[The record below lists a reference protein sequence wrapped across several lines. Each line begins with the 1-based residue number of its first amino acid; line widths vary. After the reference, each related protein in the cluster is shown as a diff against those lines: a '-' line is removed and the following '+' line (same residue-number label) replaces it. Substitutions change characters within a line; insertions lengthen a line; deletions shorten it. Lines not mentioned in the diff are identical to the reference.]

1 MDLAALVDEHL
12 SSAEGYVDLVMGV
25 QAGQRRFV
33 AGTNGTDGRSIFRI
47 ASISKLFTALAADSV
62 PGLGLDD
69 PAQEHLPHLRLPSW
83 PGEPIRIV
91 HLATHTSGIGGSYVD
106 ADPDDLEAL
115 QAGLP
120 GVPLSNPPGKVWEY
134 SNLGAVLLSWAAAH
148 AAGMA
153 FDDLVRSAVTKPLG
167 LADTC
172 LVLDDGQKSR
182 WRKGHDAGLNPCAT
196 PTYPLL
202 AGSGGY
208 YSTVDDLLTLLTAPT
223 SELARRQHFD
233 RGDGAGM
240 GLGWLIDPLPSGVR
254 SWWHNGALP
263 GYRSYAGCV
272 PAAGCAVAVL
282 TNTTQ
287 PVDRLGMAVL
297 DELAAAA
304 T

>member
-1 MDLAALVDEHL
+1 MDLAALVDQYL
-12 SSAEGYVDLVMGV
+12 GPADGYVDLVVGV
-25 QAGQRRFV
+25 QIGDRRFV
-33 AGTNGTDGRSIFRI
+33 GGTNGTDGRSIFRI
-47 ASISKLFTALAADSV
+47 ASISKILTALAAVSV

-69 PAQEHLPHLRLPSW
+69 PVQDHLPDVQLPTW

-106 ADPDDLEAL
+106 ADLDDFEAMK
-115 QAGLP
+115 AGVRN
-120 GVPLSNPPGKVWEY
+120 VPLTSRPGEVWEY

-148 AAGMA
+148 TAGTT
-153 FDDLVRSAVTKPLG
+153 FEDLVRDAVTGPFG
-167 LADTC
+167 LVDTC
-172 LVLDDGQKSR
+172 LVLEDGQKSR
-182 WRKGHDAGLNPCAT
+182 WRKGHDADGNPCAT

-208 YSTVDDLLTLLTAPT
+208 YSTADDLLTLMTAPT
-223 SELARRQHFD
+223 SDLARRQHFD

-272 PAAGCAVAVL
+272 PVAECAVVVL
-282 TNTTQ
+282 TNTTR

-297 DELAAAA
+297 DGLVAASA
-304 T
+304 